1 MTLGIHVFIQQWNPL
16 PEKSKT
22 TKGKIIYT
30 KVMKNLF
37 VKKENNIKL

>member
-1 MTLGIHVFIQQWNPL
+1 MFIQQWNPL

-22 TKGKIIYT
+22 TKRKIIYT

-37 VKKENNIKL
+37 VKKENDIKL